1 MRACLISLWICL
13 VSKIQVL
20 DYLNLFQMNGAV
32 ENAST
37 RTATKEGDGEARVW
51 EHAWTIDEM
60 RKGATSWTLAS
71 DAGVILH

>member
-1 MRACLISLWICL
+1 
-13 VSKIQVL
+13 
-20 DYLNLFQMNGAV
+20 MNGAV